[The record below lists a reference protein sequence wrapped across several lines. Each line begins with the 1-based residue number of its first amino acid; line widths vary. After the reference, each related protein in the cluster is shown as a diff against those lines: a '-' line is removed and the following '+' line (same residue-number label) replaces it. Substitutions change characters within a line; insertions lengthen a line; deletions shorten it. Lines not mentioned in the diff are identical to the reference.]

1 MEALWSLS
9 TTVRKEEKMR
19 KAPDTH
25 TVIQRLYL
33 ERKST
38 SWVELG
44 EGARMGQNSSLTV
57 PTHIDDLNNTTLLI
71 FISVMA
77 ELSNVI

>member
-25 TVIQRLYL
+25 TVSQRTYL
-33 ERKST
+33 ERKNT

-44 EGARMGQNSSLTV
+44 ERARTGQSSSLTV
-57 PTHIDDLNNTTLLI
+57 YPHALI
-71 FISVMA
+71 WDRYNLGVG
-77 ELSNVI
+77 N